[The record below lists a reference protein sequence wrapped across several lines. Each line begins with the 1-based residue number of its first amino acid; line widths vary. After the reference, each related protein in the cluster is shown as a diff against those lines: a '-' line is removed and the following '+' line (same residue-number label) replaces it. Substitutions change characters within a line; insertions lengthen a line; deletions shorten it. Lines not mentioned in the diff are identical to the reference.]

1 MIAAW
6 FAYDVDDGFSFHDTE
21 AEARACAESAMDR
34 YRDNAAGQEWD
45 EETEDICWG
54 RVRQRAFVTSR
65 EPAPEGTDY
74 DETVDYGLVEVS
86 EDLALPCPHA
96 AERDA
101 AHREIEE
108 AERVLCAEPIDGRDD
123 LATCARQVV
132 ANMDALRSAFD
143 ALARAVEV
151 AIVEMDSQDS
161 NAGIERLAA
170 AARTA
175 VKAREHLRAP

>member
-132 ANMDALRSAFD
+132 ALLAGLREAIRAHDAACFAHPCDAIEHAVALFTLR
-143 ALARAVEV
+143 
-151 AIVEMDSQDS
+151 Q
-161 NAGIERLAA
+161 
-170 AARTA
+170 AARLPPCPPSDT
-175 VKAREHLRAP
+175 